1 MRTDSLFYKVFQTLP
16 GVLFEL
22 LGKPSAL
29 AANYNFKAVELK
41 ELAKR
46 TDGVFLPKRDGDPI
60 YFVEV
65 QFQKDDDFYYRLMQQ
80 VFVYLGQNRW
90 RGDWKAV
97 VFWAKPSLDPGIP
110 MCYDAEV
117 AAGKLR
123 SLYLSEVKNTQN
135 SIGLGLVRLV
145 VEPETQAQ
153 QHIQQLERCA
163 RALPATQQI
172 NAIELIEQALV
183 YKFPNRPRKELEAMF
198 GLTEWKQTRFYQEV
212 KAEGKAEGRE
222 EMQLEAIPRMLEL
235 GLSIEQIARSLD
247 VDVETVRKFRNPR
260 SRTHRA

>member
-1 MRTDSLFYKVFQTLP
+1 MAYSSP
-16 GVLFEL
+16 
-22 LGKPSAL
+22 
-29 AANYNFKAVELK
+29 N
-41 ELAKR
+41 
-46 TDGVFLPKRDGDPI
+46 LPKRDGDPI

-65 QFQKDDDFYYRLMQQ
+65 QFQKDEDLYYRLMQQ

-110 MCYDAEV
+110 ICYDAEV

-123 SLYLSEVKNTQN
+123 SLYLSEVKDTQN

-145 VEPETQAQ
+145 MEPETQVQ
-153 QHIQQLERCA
+153 RRIQQLESCA
-163 RALPATQQI
+163 RALPVTQRI
-172 NAIELIEQALV
+172 NAIELIEQALI

-212 KAEGKAEGRE
+212 KGEGIQEGIPIGRQ
-222 EMQLEAIPRMLEL
+222 EMQQETISLMLES
-235 GLSIEQIARSLD
+235 GLSVERVAQILKLD
-247 VDVETVRKFRNPR
+247 AETVRQIASRDR
-260 SRTHRA
+260 S